1 MNNTAGV
8 VVSPNITTVAS
19 AVNDFINATGA
30 ATLTFSSFVLRMSHT
45 PHATRNLPLLLR
57 LTFVFVGM
65 QSRASRVGP

>member
-8 VVSPNITTVAS
+8 VVSPNITAVES
-19 AVNDFINATGA
+19 AVNDFINSTGS

-45 PHATRNLPLLLR
+45 PHAHATFPRCVS
-57 LTFVFVGM
+57 FVFVVM